1 MRRRRITRKPTK
13 GESIFGGIVCFAMG
27 CFGLFA
33 LPSGFD
39 PVFAGFKAI
48 WCLLAFGMGGYNFL
62 IAAGK
67 VKMGGYEITDD
78 EPDDRRAA
86 PRSDAE
92 ARLTELQPLRPRPHH
107 RGGVRGQAPRHSKRP
122 VRRRAEWI
130 F

>member
-48 WCLLAFGMGGYNFL
+48 WCLMAFGMGVYNFL

-67 VKMGGYEITDD
+67 VKMGGYEISDD
-78 EPDDRRAA
+78 EPDDGRPALRRGSAPDRAA
-86 PRSDAE
+86 
-92 ARLTELQPLRPRPHH
+92 QPLRPRSHH
-107 RGGVRGQAPRHSKRP
+107 RGGVRGQAP
-122 VRRRAEWI
+122 
-130 F
+130 

>member
-48 WCLLAFGMGGYNFL
+48 WCLLAF
-62 IAAGK
+62 I
-67 VKMGGYEITDD
+67 
-78 EPDDRRAA
+78 
-86 PRSDAE
+86 
-92 ARLTELQPLRPRPHH
+92 
-107 RGGVRGQAPRHSKRP
+107 
-122 VRRRAEWI
+122 I

>member
-48 WCLLAFGMGGYNFL
+48 WCLLAFGMGVYNFL

-67 VKMGGYEITDD
+67 VRMGGYEITDD
-78 EPDDRRAA
+78 RGLITAEEYEAKRRDIL
-86 PRSDAE
+86 SD
-92 ARLTELQPLRPRPHH
+92 L
-107 RGGVRGQAPRHSKRP
+107 
-122 VRRRAEWI
+122 
-130 F
+130 

>member
-48 WCLLAFGMGGYNFL
+48 WCLLAFGMGVYNFL

-78 EPDDRRAA
+78 EPDDHRAA
-86 PRSDAE
+86 PPFAASLPKTMTA
-92 ARLTELQPLRPRPHH
+92 ATIIIKKSILLSSLQ
-107 RGGVRGQAPRHSKRP
+107 VA
-122 VRRRAEWI
+122 
-130 F
+130 

>member
-33 LPSGFD
+33 LPS
-39 PVFAGFKAI
+39 GFKAI

-92 ARLTELQPLRPRPHH
+92 ARLTELRSLYD
-107 RGGVRGQAPRHSKRP
+107 RGLITEEEYEAKR
-122 VRRRAEWI
+122 RDI
-130 F
+130 LSDL

>member
-48 WCLLAFGMGGYNFL
+48 WCLLAFGMGVYNFL

-92 ARLTELQPLRPRPHH
+92 ARLQPLRPRSHH
-107 RGGVRGQAPRHSKRP
+107 RGGVRGQAPRHFKRP

>member
-1 MRRRRITRKPTK
+1 MRRRRITRRPTR

-48 WCLLAFGMGGYNFL
+48 WCLLA
-62 IAAGK
+62 AGK

-92 ARLTELQPLRPRPHH
+92 ARLTELRSLYD
-107 RGGVRGQAPRHSKRP
+107 RGLITEEEYEAKR
-122 VRRRAEWI
+122 RDI
-130 F
+130 LSDL

>member
-78 EPDDRRAA
+78 EPDDRGRITEEEYEAK
-86 PRSDAE
+86 RRDILSD
-92 ARLTELQPLRPRPHH
+92 L
-107 RGGVRGQAPRHSKRP
+107 
-122 VRRRAEWI
+122 
-130 F
+130 

>member
-92 ARLTELQPLRPRPHH
+92 ARL
-107 RGGVRGQAPRHSKRP
+107 
-122 VRRRAEWI
+122 
-130 F
+130 

>member
-27 CFGLFA
+27 CFGLFMI
-33 LPSGFD
+33 PSG
-39 PVFAGFKAI
+39 AMELTAFKAL
-48 WCLLAFGMGGYNFL
+48 WCLLAFGMGVYNFL

-67 VKMGGYEITDD
+67 VRMGGYEITDD

-92 ARLTELQPLRPRPHH
+92 ARLTELRSLYD
-107 RGGVRGQAPRHSKRP
+107 RGLITEEEYETKR
-122 VRRRAEWI
+122 RDI
-130 F
+130 LSGL

>member
-48 WCLLAFGMGGYNFL
+48 WCLLAFGMGVYNFL

-78 EPDDRRAA
+78 EPD
-86 PRSDAE
+86 AE
-92 ARLTELQPLRPRPHH
+92 ARLTELRSLYD
-107 RGGVRGQAPRHSKRP
+107 RGLITAEEYEAKR
-122 VRRRAEWI
+122 RDI
-130 F
+130 LSDL

>member
-48 WCLLAFGMGGYNFL
+48 WCLLAFGMGVYNVL

-67 VKMGGYEITDD
+67 VKMGGYEITDED
-78 EPDDRRAA
+78 A
-86 PRSDAE
+86 PMPRGGSDAE
-92 ARLTELQPLRPRPHH
+92 ARLTELRSLYD
-107 RGGVRGQAPRHSKRP
+107 RGLITEEEYETKR
-122 VRRRAEWI
+122 RDI
-130 F
+130 LSDL

>member
-48 WCLLAFGMGGYNFL
+48 WCLLAFGMGVYNFL

-67 VKMGGYEITDD
+67 VKMGGYE
-78 EPDDRRAA
+78 RRAA

-92 ARLTELQPLRPRPHH
+92 ARLTELRSLYD
-107 RGGVRGQAPRHSKRP
+107 RGLITEEEYEAKR
-122 VRRRAEWI
+122 RDI
-130 F
+130 LSDL

>member
-48 WCLLAFGMGGYNFL
+48 WCLLAFGMGIYNFL
-62 IAAGK
+62 VAAGK

-78 EPDDRRAA
+78 EPARRPALRRGSAPDRAA
-86 PRSDAE
+86 
-92 ARLTELQPLRPRPHH
+92 QPLRPRPHH
-107 RGGVRGQAPRHSKRP
+107 RGGVRGQAL
-122 VRRRAEWI
+122 
-130 F
+130 

>member
-33 LPSGFD
+33 
-39 PVFAGFKAI
+39 
-48 WCLLAFGMGGYNFL
+48 FGMGVYNFL

-92 ARLTELQPLRPRPHH
+92 ARLTELRSLYD
-107 RGGVRGQAPRHSKRP
+107 RGLITEEEYEIKR
-122 VRRRAEWI
+122 RDI
-130 F
+130 LSDL

>member
-39 PVFAGFKAI
+39 PVFAGFK
-48 WCLLAFGMGGYNFL
+48 
-62 IAAGK
+62 

-92 ARLTELQPLRPRPHH
+92 ARLTELRSLYD
-107 RGGVRGQAPRHSKRP
+107 RGLITEEEYEAKR
-122 VRRRAEWI
+122 RDI
-130 F
+130 LSDL

>member
-48 WCLLAFGMGGYNFL
+48 WCLLAFGMGVYNFL

-92 ARLTELQPLRPRPHH
+92 ADSVILRSFPCRSARLRPGYSRTRPS
-107 RGGVRGQAPRHSKRP
+107 A
-122 VRRRAEWI
+122 
-130 F
+130 